1 MNIKRTR
8 GEKIFNIFNIIL
20 LGLIALTCL
29 LPFLNVLALSLSSN
43 AMASSGAVYFWPKGF
58 TLSSYEYLLTK
69 APFWT
74 AFGVSIKRVVLGV
87 TLNMFLTVLLAYP
100 LSKTS
105 DKFPGRQIYMW
116 YFFFTMLFSGG
127 MIPAYVL
134 INQIGLMDSIWA
146 LILPSTVPVW
156 NIILL
161 MNFYRGIP
169 SELEEA
175 AHIDGAGHLRVLFQV
190 FVPCSLPS
198 LATLTLFCTV
208 GHWNAWFD
216 GLLYMDNAAHYP
228 LQSYLQ
234 TVFVDV
240 SALGAS
246 SDNYDLI
253 KELSDRTLKSAQII
267 IATIPI
273 LAVYP
278 FLQRYFVS
286 GLTLGSVKG

>member
-1 MNIKRTR
+1 MGMKRTR
-8 GEKIFNIFNIIL
+8 GEKMFTIFNVLI
-20 LGLIALTCL
+20 LIAIAMCCL
-29 LPFLNVLALSLSSN
+29 LPFVNVLALSLSSN
-43 AMASSGAVYFWPKGF
+43 AMASSGTVTFWPKGF

-69 APFWT
+69 SAFWT

-87 TLNMFLTVLLAYP
+87 TLNMLITMITAYP
-100 LSKTS
+100 LSKS
-105 DKFPGRQIYMW
+105 SLKFPGRTAYVW
-116 YFFFTMLFSGG
+116 YFFFTMLFAGG
-127 MIPAYVL
+127 LIPSYVL
-134 INQIGLMDSIWA
+134 INEIGLMDSIWA

-161 MNFYRGIP
+161 LNFYRNIP

-175 AHIDGAGHLRVLFQV
+175 AYIDGAGHFRVLFQV
-190 FVPCSLPS
+190 YVPCSLPS

-216 GLLYMDNAAHYP
+216 GLLYMNHASNYP

-240 SALGAS
+240 QALGAS
-246 SDNYDLI
+246 SENFGLI
-253 KELSDRTLKSAQII
+253 QELSDNTLKSAQII